1 MAHPANQLI
10 VATACIVTCL
20 SLAACGEGQGGPSS
34 AGTATKAAPAAATAP
49 AAAAQAHAHGDHDH
63 AHGDHDHAQGD
74 HDHDHAH
81 ADGHAHSHEG
91 GHGGM
96 DHSHGPTVE
105 LGEQASGALTVKA
118 SRDGDVTPGGELP
131 VDIWVTGG
139 TARVNSVRF
148 WVGIESGK
156 GSVKAKAALET
167 DNWHNH
173 AEVPSPLPEGSK
185 LWVSVDL
192 SDGTKSLLSFDLK
205 Q

>member
-1 MAHPANQLI
+1 MPHPTAQLTF
-10 VATACIVTCL
+10 ASACLMTSL
-20 SLAACGEGQGGPSS
+20 SLAACGEGSGGSS
-34 AGTATKAAPAAATAP
+34 AAGGSAQGAAATAKAP
-49 AAAAQAHAHGDHDH
+49 ASATHDHDHADHDH
-63 AHGDHDHAQGD
+63 AHGDG
-74 HDHDHAH
+74 HDHDHA
-81 ADGHAHSHEG
+81 DGHTHSHEG

-96 DHSHGPTVE
+96 GHSHGPTVE
-105 LGEQASGALTVKA
+105 LGEQVAGALTIKA
-118 SRDGDVTPGGELP
+118 ARDGDVTPGGELP
-131 VDIWVTGG
+131 VDIWISGG
-139 TARVNSVRF
+139 TVRVNSVRF

>member
-1 MAHPANQLI
+1 MPHS
-10 VATACIVTCL
+10 TAQFASAAACLVTCL
-20 SLAACGEGQGGPSS
+20 SLAACGEGSGGSTGAAS
-34 AGTATKAAPAAATAP
+34 ASKGAAAPAKAP
-49 AAAAQAHAHGDHDH
+49 AAHAHDHAGHDH
-63 AHGDHDHAQGD
+63 AHGDAHD
-74 HDHDHAH
+74 HDHDHAN
-81 ADGHAHSHEG
+81 GHAHEG

-96 DHSHGPTVE
+96 EHSHGPTTE
-105 LGEQASGALTVKA
+105 LGEQVAGALTVKA

-139 TARVNSVRF
+139 SARVSSVRF

-156 GSVKAKAALET
+156 GSAKAKAALET

-185 LWVSVDL
+185 LWVSIEV
-192 SDGTKSLLSFDLK
+192 SDGTKSLVSFDLK

>member
-1 MAHPANQLI
+1 MSQPASHAI
-10 VATACIVTCL
+10 VAGTCLMTSL
-20 SLAACGEGQGGPSS
+20 SLAACGEGSGGSSGAGGSTQG
-34 AGTATKAAPAAATAP
+34 AAATAT
-49 AAAAQAHAHGDHDH
+49 AKADAHDHDHADHDH
-63 AHGDHDHAQGD
+63 AHGDG
-74 HDHDHAH
+74 HDHD
-81 ADGHAHSHEG
+81 DGHAHAHDG
-91 GHGGM
+91 MHAHGS
-96 DHSHGPTVE
+96 DHGHGPTVE

-139 TARVNSVRF
+139 SARVSSVRF

-185 LWVSVDL
+185 LWVSIEL

>member
-1 MAHPANQLI
+1 MTRTLFQSKLA
-10 VATACIVTCL
+10 VACCATCL
-20 SLAACGEGQGGPSS
+20 ALAACGEGSGGSSGAGSSTQG
-34 AGTATKAAPAAATAP
+34 AAATAKSP
-49 AAAAQAHAHGDHDH
+49 VAGAHDHDHADHGHADHDH
-63 AHGDHDHAQGD
+63 AHGSDHG
-74 HDHDHAH
+74 
-81 ADGHAHSHEG
+81 
-91 GHGGM
+91 
-96 DHSHGPTVE
+96 HGPTVE
-105 LGEQASGALTVKA
+105 LGEQASGALNVKA

-139 TARVNSVRF
+139 SARVSSVRF

-156 GSVKAKAALET
+156 GSVKAKAAIET

-185 LWVSVDL
+185 LWVSIEL

>member
-1 MAHPANQLI
+1 MSKSAIQL
-10 VATACIVTCL
+10 ASASACLLTCL
-20 SLAACGEGQGGPSS
+20 SLAACGEGSGES
-34 AGTATKAAPAAATAP
+34 AGSASASKAASSPATAP
-49 AAAAQAHAHGDHDH
+49 AATAHDHAGHDHEGHDH
-63 AHGDHDHAQGD
+63 AHGDHDHA
-74 HDHDHAH
+74 
-81 ADGHAHSHEG
+81 HSHED

-96 DHSHGPTVE
+96 DHSHGPTTE
-105 LGEQASGALTVKA
+105 LGEQVAGALTVKA

-139 TARVNSVRF
+139 SARVNSVRF
-148 WVGIESGK
+148 WVGIESGR

-185 LWVSVDL
+185 LWVAIEL
-192 SDGTKSLLSFDLK
+192 GDGTKSTVSFDLK

>member
-1 MAHPANQLI
+1 MPHSTAQLASA
-10 VATACIVTCL
+10 ATFLLTCL
-20 SLAACGEGQGGPSS
+20 SLAACGEGSGGSPSAANAS
-34 AGTATKAAPAAATAP
+34 KGAAAPAKAP
-49 AAAAQAHAHGDHDH
+49 AAHAHDHDHAGHDH
-63 AHGDHDHAQGD
+63 AHGDAHD
-74 HDHDHAH
+74 HDHDHA
-81 ADGHAHSHEG
+81 DGHAHEG

-96 DHSHGPTVE
+96 EHSHGPTTE
-105 LGEQASGALTVKA
+105 LGEQVAGALTVKA
-118 SRDGDVTPGGELP
+118 SRDGDITPGGELP

-139 TARVNSVRF
+139 SARVNSVRF

-185 LWVSVDL
+185 LWVSIEL
-192 SDGTKSLLSFDLK
+192 SDGTKSMVSFDLK